1 MIHAHLAVDLDETE
15 FRLIAG
21 NGVLGCIPAPA
32 LRALVRR
39 STLLLV
45 DAREPIFAQ
54 GDDGRT
60 VLIVLQGYVKLSAT
74 TVGGREAILDVAG
87 PGNVFGELAVLN
99 AWPRAADA
107 VTLSPCRLLSIDGQQ
122 LIGELQRVPESL
134 LAVIRLLSARLHTAT
149 EQMTDAVDLPA
160 PARVAKA
167 LTYLAALHSR
177 SDAFGLHIGFQL
189 SQRELGGLTG
199 LTRESINKH
208 LANFR
213 DAGSI
218 RMSGQDIT
226 IVDLEALR
234 QHHALGLTRFR

>member
-1 MIHAHLAVDLDETE
+1 MIRSRPAVDLDEAE
-15 FRLIAG
+15 YRLIAG
-21 NGVLGCIPAPA
+21 NSVLGCIPSAA
-32 LRALVRR
+32 LRGLVKR
-39 STLLLV
+39 STLLLI

-54 GDDGRT
+54 GDDGHT
-60 VLIVLQGYVKLSAT
+60 VLIVLQGYVKLSST

-87 PGNVFGELAVLN
+87 PGHVFGEIAVLN
-99 AWPRAADA
+99 DWPRSADA
-107 VTLSPCRLLSIDGQQ
+107 VALSPCRLLSIDGQQ
-122 LIGELQRVPESL
+122 LTQEMQLVPESL
-134 LAVIRLLSARLHTAT
+134 IAVIRLLSRRLRTAT

-177 SDAFGLHIGFQL
+177 PDGFGLHIEFQL

-218 RMSGQDIT
+218 RLSGQDIT
-226 IVDLEALR
+226 ILDLDALR
-234 QHHALGLTRFR
+234 QYHAG